1 MTEMLT
7 EEDMQKL
14 AAQHDAYQA
23 RAEAV
28 AAQIDAIQVSLFEC
42 EHASSTVD
50 SLSDAEGTDAL
61 VPIGAGSF
69 IHAKIAK
76 SDRAIVNLGAG
87 VAAEMSAD
95 AASDCLTDRK
105 EKLTKILAEMNTTLE
120 DLMKRVQSIQ
130 TEANKQIQAK
140 QADQA
145 YI

>member
-1 MTEMLT
+1 MTEQLT
-7 EEDMQKL
+7 DEDMQRL

-28 AAQIDAIQVSLFEC
+28 ATQIDAIQVSLFEC
-42 EHASSTVD
+42 EHASNTVD
-50 SLSDAEGTDAL
+50 ALKDADGADAL

-95 AASDCLTDRK
+95 AARDCLIDRK

-120 DLMKRVQSIQ
+120 DLMKRVQAIQ
-130 TEANKQIQAK
+130 TEANKQIQAR

>member
-1 MTEMLT
+1 MTELLT

-42 EHASSTVD
+42 EHASNTVD

-95 AASDCLTDRK
+95 AARDCLTDRK

-120 DLMKRVQSIQ
+120 ELMKRVQTIQ
-130 TEANKQIQAK
+130 TEANKQIQAR
-140 QADQA
+140 QVDQA

>member
-1 MTEMLT
+1 MTEPLT
-7 EEDMQKL
+7 EADMQKL

-28 AAQIDAIQVSLFEC
+28 AAQIDAIQVSIFEC
-42 EHASSTVD
+42 EHASNTVD
-50 SLSDAEGTDAL
+50 SLKDADDADAL
-61 VPIGAGSF
+61 LPIGAGSF
-69 IHAKIAK
+69 IHAKIVK

-95 AASDCLTDRK
+95 DARDCLTDRK

-120 DLMKRVQSIQ
+120 DLMKRVQAIQ
-130 TEANKQIQAK
+130 TEANKQIQAR

>member
-1 MTEMLT
+1 MTEQLT
-7 EEDMQKL
+7 DEDMQRL
-14 AAQHDAYQA
+14 VAQHDAYQA

-28 AAQIDAIQVSLFEC
+28 ARQIDAIQISIFEC
-42 EHASSTVD
+42 EHASNTVD
-50 SLSDAEGTDAL
+50 TLKDAEGADAF

-76 SDRAIVNLGAG
+76 SDRAIINLGAG

-95 AASDCLTDRK
+95 AARDCLIDRK
-105 EKLTKILAEMNTTLE
+105 EKLTKILEEMNHALE
-120 DLMKRVQSIQ
+120 DLARKVQAIQ
-130 TEANKQIQAK
+130 IEANKQIQAR